1 MRRLYAEC
9 GGSLRNFRDESEER
23 LSDYSMKMT
32 VRDIDV
38 SGKRVFVRVDF
49 NVPFSGSGDISD
61 DTRIKAVLP
70 TIKYLVERKA
80 RVVLASHLGRP
91 KGKVVEDMRLSPVA
105 DRLGELLGAP
115 VKYVSECV
123 GPEAEKAVSGHND
136 GEVLLLENL
145 RFHQEEEKNTA
156 AFAEQL
162 AALADIYVNDAFGT
176 AHRAHASTEGITH
189 FLPSVAG
196 LLMEKELSALGGLL
210 TSPVHPFACVFGGAK
225 VSDKVGMI
233 KSMLARVDIVLVGGG
248 LAATFLKARGL
259 EVGHSLVEDDS
270 LDVARD
276 ILRESEL
283 SGVPV
288 LLPSDVLVSAEV
300 KAGVKMRIVPVTNVP
315 SDMGIVDIGP
325 RTIDHFFSKLESC
338 RTIMWNGPMGV
349 YEVAQFSLGTKCLL
363 TYLTALDATTV
374 IGGGSSVDAVHEMGL
389 SELVTH
395 VSTGGGATLELLE
408 NGTLPGVD
416 ALNDTP

>member
-1 MRRLYAEC
+1 
-9 GGSLRNFRDESEER
+9 
-23 LSDYSMKMT
+23 MKMT
-32 VRDIDV
+32 IRDIDV

-49 NVPFSGSGDISD
+49 NVPFSDDGSVSD
-61 DTRIKAVLP
+61 DTRIRAALP
-70 TIKYLVERKA
+70 TIKYLLDRKA
-80 RVVLASHLGRP
+80 RVILASHLGRP
-91 KGKVVEDMRLSPVA
+91 KGKVVEDMRMNRVA
-105 DRLGELLGAP
+105 GPLGALLGTS
-115 VKYVSECV
+115 VNCVEDCV
-123 GPEAEKAVSGHND
+123 GPGVEKVVAALRD

-145 RFHQEEEKNTA
+145 RFHMEEEKNA
-156 AFAEQL
+156 ASFAEQL
-162 AALADIYVNDAFGT
+162 ATLADVYVNDAFGT

-189 FLPSVAG
+189 FIPSVAG

-259 EVGHSLVEDDS
+259 EVGHSLVENDS

-276 ILRESEL
+276 ILRESEK

-288 LLPSDVLVSAEV
+288 LLPVDVLVSPKV
-300 KAGVKMRIVPVTNVP
+300 QAGERTRIVPVTNIP

-325 RTIDHFFSKLESC
+325 RTIDYFSGKLESC
-338 RTIMWNGPMGV
+338 HTIMWNGPMGV
-349 YEVAQFSLGTKCLL
+349 YEIAQFSLGTKCLIN
-363 TYLTALDATTV
+363 YLTAFDATTV

-408 NGTLPGVD
+408 KGTLPGVD
-416 ALNDTP
+416 ALTDAR

>member
-1 MRRLYAEC
+1 
-9 GGSLRNFRDESEER
+9 
-23 LSDYSMKMT
+23 MKMT
-32 VRDIDV
+32 IRDMDV

-49 NVPFSGSGDISD
+49 NVPFSGDGVISD
-61 DTRIKAVLP
+61 DTRIRAALP
-70 TIKYLVERKA
+70 TIVYLMERKA
-80 RVVLASHLGRP
+80 RVVLASHFGRP
-91 KGKVVEDMRLSPVA
+91 KGKVVEDMRLGPVA
-105 DRLGELLGAP
+105 ERLGELLGAP
-115 VKYVSECV
+115 VKYVADCV
-123 GPEAEKAVSGHND
+123 GPDVEKAVSELKD
-136 GEVLLLENL
+136 GEVILLENL
-145 RFHQEEEKNTA
+145 RFHPEEEKNTP
-156 AFAEQL
+156 AFSKQL
-162 AALADIYVNDAFGT
+162 AVLADIYVNDAFGT

-196 LLMEKELSALGGLL
+196 LLMEKELNALGGLL
-210 TSPVHPFACVFGGAK
+210 ASPVHPFACVFGGAK

-233 KSMLARVDIVLVGGG
+233 TSMLKRVDVVLVGGG

-259 EVGHSLVEDDS
+259 EVGHSLVENDS

-276 ILRESEL
+276 ILRESEE

-288 LLPSDVLVSAEV
+288 LLPLDVLVAREV
-300 KAGVKMRIVPVTNVP
+300 KAGVRGKLVPVTSIP

-325 RTIDHFFSKLESC
+325 RTIEYFFGRLESC

-349 YEVAQFSLGTKCLL
+349 YEVAQFSLGTKCLIN
-363 TYLTALDATTV
+363 YMTALDATTV

-416 ALNDTP
+416 ALADAP